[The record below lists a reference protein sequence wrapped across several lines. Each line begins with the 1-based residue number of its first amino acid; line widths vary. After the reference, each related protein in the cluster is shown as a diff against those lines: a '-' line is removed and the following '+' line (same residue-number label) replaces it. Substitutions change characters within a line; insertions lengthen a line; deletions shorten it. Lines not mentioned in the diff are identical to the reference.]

1 MCRGNERE
9 IEQYERQLNVIARIE
24 AEYAMSYLLG
34 SALVT
39 FLFYVLI
46 FHLWRS
52 CWMLGGRKL
61 RDCKARQ
68 SQIED
73 AFGNPCSIQ
82 VRDGSRWKRW
92 RVKLIGHV

>member
-1 MCRGNERE
+1 M
-9 IEQYERQLNVIARIE
+9 IARIE
-24 AEYAMSYLLG
+24 AEFSMSYLLG
-34 SALVT
+34 SARVT

-46 FHLWRS
+46 FNMLRS

-68 SQIED
+68 SHIED
-73 AFGNPCSIQ
+73 TFGNPCSIQ

-92 RVKLIGHV
+92 RVKLIGHVCWKLA

>member
-1 MCRGNERE
+1 M
-9 IEQYERQLNVIARIE
+9 IARIE
-24 AEYAMSYLLG
+24 AIFAMSYLLG
-34 SALVT
+34 SALMT

-73 AFGNPCSIQ
+73 TFGNPCSIQ
-82 VRDGSRWKRW
+82 VRDGSRWKEEVESQADRTFLMAALW
-92 RVKLIGHV
+92 GSCWKLA

>member
-1 MCRGNERE
+1 M
-9 IEQYERQLNVIARIE
+9 IARIE
-24 AEYAMSYLLG
+24 AEFALSYLLD

-39 FLFYVLI
+39 FLFYVLM
-46 FHLWRS
+46 FHIWRS

-73 AFGNPCSIQ
+73 TFGNPCSIQ
-82 VRDGSRWKRW
+82 VRDGSRWKEW
-92 RVKLIGHV
+92 RVQLSKDMIV

>member
-1 MCRGNERE
+1 M
-9 IEQYERQLNVIARIE
+9 ITRIE
-24 AEYAMSYLLG
+24 AEFAMSYLLG
-34 SALVT
+34 SARVT
-39 FLFYVLI
+39 FLFFVLI
-46 FHLWRS
+46 FFHMWRS
-52 CWMLGGRKL
+52 CWMVGGRKL

-92 RVKLIGHV
+92 GVKLIGHV